1 MFPTADGTCKDNRL
15 FAFNLCA
22 QRNTLEEFSHLKPR
36 TVTQLP
42 CNVHYS
48 TSWQVVARSCQ
59 LSQNRYKVL
68 LLCSKTYERCNYCF
82 DGKWSLFPV
91 FQFHYH

>member
-15 FAFNLCA
+15 FSFNLCA
-22 QRNTLEEFSHLKPR
+22 QRNMMEEFSHLKPR

-42 CNVHYS
+42 WHFSKTNVHYS
-48 TSWQVVARSCQ
+48 TSCQVVARSCQ

-68 LLCSKTYERCNYCF
+68 LLCSKTYEQCNSYF

-91 FQFHYH
+91 F